1 MMNQKK
7 IKLVLFASIFIDY
20 IGLGILFPLLPFYAQ
35 KFDAD
40 PGEIGLL
47 FALYSLMQFIFAPLW
62 GSLSDRFGR
71 RIILLASIAGSGLSY
86 FWFAFANSLLSLFLA
101 RALAGMMGNSALVA
115 KAYMSDITTPDNRT
129 KAMGLL
135 GAAFGLGF
143 TVGPALGGI
152 LAGSDT
158 QNPNFQLPFLV
169 AAGLSLLAT
178 IFAFFNLPES
188 RRSHLKV
195 SSENQSLPSRLANIK
210 EIFRSFHVKW
220 LIGLFFILAFTTTGA
235 YSILA
240 LWCARQWD
248 SWGPKQTG
256 YLFVYCGLLGA
267 YCQTGVIAKLKQK
280 LDDNKLLLWALGIRG
295 LGFLVLPLSREYYL
309 LVGTITLAIIG
320 ESIARP
326 TINSLLSQST
336 KQELGKTL
344 GVAQSFAALGQIT
357 GPVWAATIFSSWGGS
372 WPFWSAAAFLFVP
385 ICLSQARKINA

>member
-1 MMNQKK
+1 
-7 IKLVLFASIFIDY
+7 
-20 IGLGILFPLLPFYAQ
+20 
-35 KFDAD
+35 
-40 PGEIGLL
+40 
-47 FALYSLMQFIFAPLW
+47 
-62 GSLSDRFGR
+62 
-71 RIILLASIAGSGLSY
+71 
-86 FWFAFANSLLSLFLA
+86 
-101 RALAGMMGNSALVA
+101 
-115 KAYMSDITTPDNRT
+115 MSDITTPDNRT